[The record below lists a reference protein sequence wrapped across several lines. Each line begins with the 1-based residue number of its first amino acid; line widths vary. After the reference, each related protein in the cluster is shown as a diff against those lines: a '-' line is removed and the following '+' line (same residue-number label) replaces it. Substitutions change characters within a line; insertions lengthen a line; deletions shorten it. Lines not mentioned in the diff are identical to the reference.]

1 MASQR
6 YLTAKEAAEKLNVTA
21 ATLYA
26 YVSRGLLRSE
36 ATDDKRQRRYYAE
49 DVDKLL
55 TRREARRNPESVAKE
70 ALQWGAPVLES
81 AITLIAEGRFYYR
94 GHDALELAQTST
106 AEEVAALLWTGDM
119 QEAARLFEGTVTA
132 RPYELMLLHLEM
144 DGAALSPLAMLQ
156 TFLPVAA
163 TDDPGA
169 YDLRPQTVAYT
180 GARILRLMTSVVA
193 GDVPEDMSLAAMLQ
207 RGWAPE
213 DEQAER
219 LFNTALILCADHEL
233 NVSAFAARTV
243 ASAGS
248 TPYGAVMGGL
258 AALQG
263 YRHGGHTVR
272 VEAMLRE
279 ATTPAAIRDVIAK
292 RLQRGEFVPGF
303 GHKLYPQG
311 DPRAQLLL
319 KLVQEAYPDSDA
331 VAKATAAVKAA
342 AELLR
347 EAPTVDFMLV
357 TLCDALGLP
366 EGSAIALFALG
377 RTIGWIG
384 HAIEQ
389 YSDGQ
394 MIRPRALYRGE
405 QP

>member
-6 YLTAKEAAEKLNVTA
+6 YLSAKEAAEKLNITA

-55 TRREARRNPESVAKE
+55 TRREARRNPDSVAKD

-81 AITLIAEGRFYYR
+81 SITLIADGRFYYR
-94 GHDALELAQTST
+94 GHDALELAQTAS
-106 AEEVAALLWTGDM
+106 AEEVAALLWLGDRS
-119 QEAARLFEGTVTA
+119 EATRLFENPVTA
-132 RPYELMLLHLEM
+132 HSYELMLLHLEM
-144 DGAALSPLAMLQ
+144 DGAHLSPLAMLQ

-169 YDLRPQTVAYT
+169 YDLRPQAVAYT
-180 GARILRLMTSVVA
+180 GARILRLMTSIVA
-193 GDVPEDMSLAAMLQ
+193 GDVPENVSLAAMLQ
-207 RGWAPE
+207 RGWAS
-213 DEQAER
+213 DDVQAER
-219 LFNTALILCADHEL
+219 LLNTALILCADHEL

-243 ASAGS
+243 ASAGA
-248 TPYGAVMGGL
+248 TPYGVVMGGL
-258 AALQG
+258 AAMQG
-263 YRHGGHTVR
+263 YKHGGHTVR

-279 ATTPAAIRDVIAK
+279 AAPSAIRDVIAR
-292 RLQRGEFVPGF
+292 RLQRGEFIPGF

-311 DPRAQLLL
+311 DPRAALLL
-319 KLVQEAYPDSDA
+319 TLVKDAYPDSEA
-331 VAKATAAVKAA
+331 VQRAEAAVKAA
-342 AELLR
+342 ADLLR
-347 EAPTVDFMLV
+347 EAPTVDFALV
-357 TLCDALGLP
+357 TLCDALSLP
-366 EGSAIALFALG
+366 EGSAIALFALA
-377 RTIGWIG
+377 RTMGWIG

-389 YSDGQ
+389 YSDGH

>member
-1 MASQR
+1 MVSQR
-6 YLTAKEAAEKLNVTA
+6 YLSAKEAAEKLNITA

-49 DVDKLL
+49 DVEKLL
-55 TRREARRNPESVAKE
+55 TRREARRNPDSVAKE

-81 AITLIAEGRFYYR
+81 AITLIADGRFYYR
-94 GHDALELAQTST
+94 GHDALELAQTAT

-119 QEAARLFEGTVTA
+119 SEAPRIFEAPVTA

-144 DGAALSPLAMLQ
+144 DGAHLSPLAMLQ

-169 YDLRPQTVAYT
+169 YDLRPQAVAYT

-193 GDVPEDMSLAAMLQ
+193 GDVPENVSLAAMLQ
-207 RGWAPE
+207 RGWAIDDP
-213 DEQAER
+213 QAER
-219 LFNTALILCADHEL
+219 LLNTALILCADHEL

-243 ASAGS
+243 ASAGA

-258 AALQG
+258 AAMQG
-263 YRHGGHTVR
+263 YKHGGHTVR
-272 VEAMLRE
+272 VEAMMRE
-279 ATTPAAIRDVIAK
+279 AATPAAIRDVIAK
-292 RLQRGEFVPGF
+292 RLQRGEYVPGF

-311 DPRAQLLL
+311 DPRAALLL
-319 KLVQEAYPDSDA
+319 KLVKEAYPESEA
-331 VAKATAAVKAA
+331 VKKTEVAVKAA
-342 AELLR
+342 ADLLR
-347 EAPTVDFMLV
+347 EAPTVDFALV

-366 EGSAIALFALG
+366 EGTAIALFTLG
-377 RTIGWIG
+377 RTMGWIG

-389 YSDGQ
+389 YSDGS

>member
-49 DVDKLL
+49 DVEKLL

-81 AITLIAEGRFYYR
+81 AITLIADGRFYYR
-94 GHDALELAQTST
+94 GQDALELAQTT
-106 AEEVAALLWTGDM
+106 AAEDVAALLWTGDR
-119 QEAARLFEGTVTA
+119 QDAARLFEGSVTA

-144 DGAALSPLAMLQ
+144 DGAHLSPLAMLQ

-163 TDDPGA
+163 TDDAGA
-169 YDLRPQTVAYT
+169 YDLRPQAVAYT
-180 GARILRLMTSVVA
+180 GARILRLMTSVVV
-193 GDVPEDMSLAAMLQ
+193 GDVAEDVSLASMLQ
-207 RGWAPE
+207 RGWAPD
-213 DEQAER
+213 DEHAER

-263 YRHGGHTVR
+263 YKHGGHTVR
-272 VEAMLRE
+272 VEAMMRE
-279 ATTPAAIRDVIAK
+279 AATPGAIRDVIAK

-319 KLVQEAYPDSDA
+319 KLVQESYPDSEA
-331 VAKATAAVKAA
+331 VAKAMVAVKAA
-342 AELLR
+342 ADLLR
-347 EAPTVDFMLV
+347 EAPTVDFALV
-357 TLCDALGLP
+357 ALCDALGLP
-366 EGSAIALFALG
+366 EGSAITLFALG